1 MSILIIDDSPDQQ
14 ALLAAVL
21 NKAGHDDIAQLG
33 SATAAF
39 QQLGIEQGG
48 PATLSPDLILLD
60 IMMPEV
66 DGVEAC
72 RRIKAYARL
81 NEIPIIMV
89 TAKTDTT
96 YLREAFAAGAMDFIT
111 KPVNA
116 IELTA
121 RVASALTL
129 KREMDRRKARE
140 RELEERNEELRT
152 ALSEV
157 KVLRGLIPICA
168 GCKKIRNDH
177 GYWQQI
183 EEYVQEHS
191 EAAFSHGLCLPC
203 AKKLYPGLYTE

>member
-1 MSILIIDDSPDQQ
+1 M
-14 ALLAAVL
+14 
-21 NKAGHDDIAQLG
+21 G
-33 SATAAF
+33 
-39 QQLGIEQGG
+39 
-48 PATLSPDLILLD
+48 
-60 IMMPEV
+60 
-66 DGVEAC
+66 
-72 RRIKAYARL
+72 
-81 NEIPIIMV
+81 
-89 TAKTDTT
+89 
-96 YLREAFAAGAMDFIT
+96 FIT
-111 KPVNA
+111 KPVNT

-183 EEYVQEHS
+183 EEYVQ
-191 EAAFSHGLCLPC
+191 
-203 AKKLYPGLYTE
+203 